1 MGYVLE
7 FFESWQICIVDWKQL
22 FKVESRLLIGCLEN
36 FNAIC
41 LCWMETKVLY
51 CLEVEAVDEKC
62 HTERILKKGAES

>member
-22 FKVESRLLIGCLEN
+22 FKVESRFLIGCLEN
-36 FNAIC
+36 FNEIC

-51 CLEVEAVDEKC
+51 SLEVEAVDEKC
-62 HTERILKKGAES
+62 HTERILKKEAES